1 MNVRIHENIFTVS
14 EFSEAILFFPWF
26 PKFLETPLFE
36 NRHAHV
42 RDILT
47 LAHMVGR
54 LRWMEMAG
62 NAEPEAASQSKV
74 AREIQSS
81 SQEVSQHISRVI

>member
-1 MNVRIHENIFTVS
+1 M
-14 EFSEAILFFPWF
+14 A
-26 PKFLETPLFE
+26 
-36 NRHAHV
+36 
-42 RDILT
+42 
-47 LAHMVGR
+47 GR

>member
-1 MNVRIHENIFTVS
+1 MVSKIFGN
-14 EFSEAILFFPWF
+14 ALIRQNL
-26 PKFLETPLFE
+26 
-36 NRHAHV
+36 HAHV

-47 LAHMVGR
+47 LTRMVGP

-62 NAEPEAASQSKV
+62 SAEVEAAHQSKV

-81 SQEVSQHISRVI
+81 NEEVSQHINTFWVMWYLVAS